1 MRKQG
6 KLPPVVPAQ
15 QELEGKPRK
24 QPKISSWR
32 DWFVKTESGA
42 MVVGAGPLLEG
53 ATPRRKVSTD
63 TAEVKLLKD
72 KFKALVYGRNKD
84 PATLLFKKF
93 DPDGDGELSF
103 PEFQVSRHDIAG
115 IWVAFSSSGLHSSQ
129 DASDTVADRVGE
141 QRADALCA
149 RQGRGRGL
157 GVRSPQL

>member
-15 QELEGKPRK
+15 QEPEGKPRK

-103 PEFQVSRHDIAG
+103 PEFQVSCHDIAG
-115 IWVAFSSSGLHSSQ
+115 IWVAFSSSELHSSQ
-129 DASDTVADRVGE
+129 DASDIAADR
-141 QRADALCA
+141 A
-149 RQGRGRGL
+149 
-157 GVRSPQL
+157 